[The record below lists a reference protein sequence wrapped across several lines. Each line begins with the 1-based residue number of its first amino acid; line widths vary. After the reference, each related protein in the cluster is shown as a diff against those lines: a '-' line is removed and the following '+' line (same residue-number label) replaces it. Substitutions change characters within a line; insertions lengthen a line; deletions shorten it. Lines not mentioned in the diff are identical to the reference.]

1 MASPQLS
8 PEAQQAFCRDGF
20 VVIDACLAPDVLRAL
35 EAECRA
41 LSHGVDLDETDC
53 VGRQQNGAAAAP
65 TFSVSVSQSI
75 ASTGVLTTVTHADV
89 ATNARALLVGD
100 KVTVSGHTGDA
111 ANLAMNQ
118 VFTVSA
124 VNSGTETVLRSATY
138 ASMTPATYN
147 AGTIVMAVSKA
158 EFGNKCHVEC
168 SNRGLCDNKVGTC
181 ACFKGFHGNACQLQ
195 DVLAVL

>member
-1 MASPQLS
+1 MCHSGWPVGWGAAQSQLG
-8 PEAQQAFCRDGF
+8 EWYGDDCRLKRCPSGD
-20 VVIDACLAPDVLRAL
+20 DPMTT
-35 EAECRA
+35 
-41 LSHGVDLDETDC
+41 GVDETDC
-53 VGRQQNGAAAAP
+53 AGRQQNGAAAAP